1 MRAALWFLALFG
13 IAAATALFTGDNQG
27 TVTVFWPSWRIDL
40 SLNLVLL
47 IAAGAF
53 ILLHVALRAL
63 SALFSL
69 PREARQ
75 WRIQQKERALHAAL
89 LDALVQLLA
98 GRFSRARKAALAALA
113 QESTLAGLDAALPQA
128 RQIRTI
134 AHLLAAEGAQAL
146 QDRAARDLHLQQ
158 ALGQGEGRGGAPGF
172 ELREGVQLRSARWA
186 LEEGDAAAA
195 LARLEELPQGAQR
208 RTLSLRL
215 RLKAARQDRRT
226 AEALQT
232 ARLLAKHRAFSESA
246 ARSIVRGLA
255 TELLSGARDP
265 AQLVRAWGSL
275 EAAERAMPEVA
286 IQAAHCMT
294 ALGGDLA
301 TARAWLLPAWERV
314 MLAPPPA
321 PAGHALADDALR
333 VRLVRTLEAGL
344 ESVDPEWLARIE
356 AAHRDNP
363 RDPMLQYL
371 AGVACLKREL
381 WGKAQQLLTQA
392 SRGLQDSH
400 LLRHAWQALA
410 TLAEARNDEAQAAE
424 AWRRAAG
431 VDGH

>member
-113 QESTLAGLDAALPQA
+113 QENTLAGLGAALPQS

-146 QDRAARDLHLQQ
+146 QDRPARDLHLEQ
-158 ALGQGEGRGGAPGF
+158 ALVGQGEWRSGAPGS

-226 AEALQT
+226 SEALQT

-255 TELLSGARDP
+255 TELLAGARDP
-265 AQLVRAWGSL
+265 AQLVQAWSAL
-275 EAAERAMPEVA
+275 ETAERAMPEVA

-294 ALGGDLA
+294 VLGGDLSV
-301 TARAWLLPAWERV
+301 ARAWLLPVWERV
-314 MLAPPPA
+314 MRSPSLSDAPS
-321 PAGHALADDALR
+321 DEALR
-333 VRLVRTLEAGL
+333 ARLVRTLEAGL
-344 ESVDPEWLARIE
+344 DSVDSDWLARIE
-356 AAHRDNP
+356 TAHRDNP

-371 AGVACLKREL
+371 AGIACLKREL

-392 SRGLQDSH
+392 TRGLQDPG

-410 TLAEARNDEAQAAE
+410 RLAETRGDEVQAAD
-424 AWRRAAG
+424 AWRQAAG

>member
-13 IAAATALFTGDNQG
+13 TAAAVALFTGDNQG

-47 IAAGAF
+47 IVAGAF
-53 ILLHVALRAL
+53 VLLHVALRAL

-98 GRFSRARKAALAALA
+98 GRFSRSRKAALAALA
-113 QESTLAGLDAALPQA
+113 QEGTLAALGAALPQA

-146 QDRAARDLHLQQ
+146 QDRPARDLHLLQ
-158 ALGQGEGRGGAPGF
+158 ALGQNEWKSGAPGS

-226 AEALQT
+226 SEALQT

-255 TELLSGARDP
+255 AELLSGARDP
-265 AQLVRAWGSL
+265 AQLVRAWDSL
-275 EAAERAMPEVA
+275 EATERAMPDVA

-294 ALGGDLA
+294 VLGGDLA
-301 TARAWLLPAWERV
+301 LARAWLLPVWEEVVRPPV
-314 MLAPPPA
+314 AGDASPGGPLLA
-321 PAGHALADDALR
+321 
-333 VRLVRTLEAGL
+333 RLVRTLEAGL
-344 ESVDPEWLARIE
+344 DSVDPDWLARIE

-371 AGVACLKREL
+371 AGIACLKREL

-392 SRGLQDSH
+392 ARGLRDPR

-410 TLAEARNDEAQAAE
+410 RLAETRGDERQAAE
-424 AWRRAAG
+424 AWKQAAQ

>member
-47 IAAGAF
+47 LVAGAF
-53 ILLHVALRAL
+53 VLLHVALRAL

-113 QESTLAGLDAALPQA
+113 QEGTLAGLDATLPQA
-128 RQIRTI
+128 RQIRSI
-134 AHLLAAEGAQAL
+134 AHLLAAEGAHAL
-146 QDRAARDLHLQQ
+146 QDRTARDMHLQQ
-158 ALGQGEGRGGAPGF
+158 ALGQDDWRPGAPGS

-186 LEEGDAAAA
+186 LEEGDTATA

-232 ARLLAKHRAFSESA
+232 ARLLAKHRAFSEAA

-255 TELLSGARDP
+255 TELLMGAHDP
-265 AQLVRAWGSL
+265 AQLTRAWNSL
-275 EAAERAMPEVA
+275 EVGERAMPEVA
-286 IQAAHCMT
+286 LQAAHCMT
-294 ALGGDLA
+294 VLGGDLA
-301 TARAWLLPAWERV
+301 VARAWLLPVWERV
-314 MLAPPPA
+314 MALPPA
-321 PAGHALADDALR
+321 DPGAAQEDPLR
-333 VRLVRTLEAGL
+333 VRLIRTLEAGL
-344 ESVDPEWLARIE
+344 DSVDSEWLARIE
-356 AAHRDNP
+356 TAHRDNP

-371 AGVACLKREL
+371 AGIACLKREL
-381 WGKAQQLLTQA
+381 WGKAQQLLAQA
-392 SRGLQDSH
+392 IRGLRDPRLS
-400 LLRHAWQALA
+400 RHAWQALA
-410 TLAEARNDEAQAAE
+410 TLAETRGDEIQAAQA
-424 AWRRAAG
+424 WKQAAR
-431 VDGH
+431 VDEH